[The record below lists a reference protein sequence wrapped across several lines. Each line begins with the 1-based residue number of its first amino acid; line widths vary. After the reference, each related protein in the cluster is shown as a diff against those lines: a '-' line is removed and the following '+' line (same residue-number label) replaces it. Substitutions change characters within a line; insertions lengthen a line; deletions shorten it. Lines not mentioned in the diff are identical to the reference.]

1 MKMILGL
8 TEPTKGEIR
17 VFDTS
22 LEEHME
28 EILPRIGALIETPPL
43 YGNVIGVA
51 YLIEISQ
58 RYPES
63 SSVSGKESSPSS
75 LSR

>member
-22 LEEHME
+22 LEEHRK
-28 EILPRIGALIETPPL
+28 EILPRIGALIETP
-43 YGNVIGVA
+43 GF
-51 YLIEISQ
+51 
-58 RYPES
+58 YPNLTATENLKIMAR
-63 SSVSGKESSPSS
+63 VRKIDKKKIKEV
-75 LSR
+75 